1 MGVEEKQLCALKP
14 GILRTKTQAV
24 HNKNNKPAEFL
35 IKGPRWDN
43 TVKWGA
49 LHVSQVALVTTRDQS
64 YHHRRRKK
72 GSGSDNG
79 MLLASSFGS
88 IHQLCH
94 REIGRTIQSCSMVP
108 HVAMDSTMLMLD
120 QSHWLG
126 SESGVNTPVFM
137 CGYTVFVLACVVW
150 VQSLMWNARES
161 PNHPVFHLVLLLP
174 HSFLSSVSFSSFALS
189 AIWPRWTDLWQKC
202 SDSSVIMVWVA
213 LMGLILF
220 HQILLQ
226 KLHRQLRQ

>member
-1 MGVEEKQLCALKP
+1 MRQYSQMRGTPRISGCPCHYKRPVLPPQKKKQGVWQWQWDVVGFIVWFHTPALP
-14 GILRTKTQAV
+14 QRNWQ
-24 HNKNNKPAEFL
+24 NNPVL
-35 IKGPRWDN
+35 LH
-43 TVKWGA
+43 GA
-49 LHVSQVALVTTRDQS
+49 TRGYGRYHVNV
-64 YHHRRRKK
+64 
-72 GSGSDNG
+72 
-79 MLLASSFGS
+79 
-88 IHQLCH
+88 
-94 REIGRTIQSCSMVP
+94 
-108 HVAMDSTMLMLD
+108 
-120 QSHWLG
+120 G
-126 SESGVNTPVFM
+126 SEPLVGFRVWSEYSSVYVWIYCICACM
-137 CGYTVFVLACVVW
+137 VCVWVCVVW